1 MDLRMTRIFESLEGK
16 DHGWIGSV
24 ETDKWRHDNLT
35 DSGTGSS
42 WKERS
47 TKQAVMEQ
55 LETSPNG
62 VRVQLSGSGDS
73 NCAADLH
80 MLRRLSGSDN
90 KWRTKDN
97 LQTES
102 RGWQGRGGGGA
113 GRDRS
118 HASESSWHPEGGSEA
133 WRASIGGTSAT
144 TTARGQESTSW
155 RSINEYMR
163 GGSLASTPCADNW
176 RQQRDSTSSVSGT
189 APVVTTA
196 TGSAQDD
203 NWRLSAENW
212 RNSSGESWRT
222 SAASSGLMFAGMG
235 GITAGSLHTTQAA
248 VSAGSNTCADPNI
261 GVVASSTAVQVSG
274 MGGVGI
280 NSCLHPGGD
289 SNAWQNIK
297 YEDNRLSQDLLRLK
311 DRYMRDECGSRDGAS
326 GLSRE
331 SSRDDIN
338 SVCDQQFEYE
348 ERFRVDRRKL
358 EHLIIG
364 SGDSQLGEA
373 AAAFFDKISRETDT
387 VIIWPSRLKIG
398 AKSKKDPHIRV
409 GGQEEGVKIAKAR
422 ITEVLDTRVNSRVTI
437 KLDVSYTDHSHIIG
451 KGGNTIRRVM
461 TDTNCHIHFP
471 DSNRSNPNEKSNQ
484 VSIAGEMNGVERARA
499 RVRELTPLIFQF
511 DLALYNYHN
520 TPEPDGAFLRAI
532 QDQYNVQV
540 TFRQKQKNFHT
551 TTVVIKGCEL
561 EASRV
566 KEATLLLMDH
576 LCPNN
581 AASSPVNM
589 TMEISPGHHIV
600 VVGKGSINLRV
611 IMQRTNSIIIFPDAG
626 DPNIPPIR
634 KGSVT
639 ISGAIHN
646 VYIARQ
652 LLLGSLPIVM
662 MFDLPDNIDVQESVI
677 QKLQDENEVTIT
689 IKPKARQTN
698 KSVIIKSQERNVAGM
713 YIARHK
719 LLDLDGEVVR
729 AEVPETYKVQ

>member
-289 SNAWQNIK
+289 SNAWQNI
-297 YEDNRLSQDLLRLK
+297 
-311 DRYMRDECGSRDGAS
+311 
-326 GLSRE
+326 
-331 SSRDDIN
+331 N

-358 EHLIIG
+358 ELMMIG
-364 SGDSQLGEA
+364 SGDTEFGEA
-373 AAAFFDKISRETDT
+373 ATAFFEKIGAETET
-387 VIIWPSRLKIG
+387 VVIWPSRLKIG

-409 GGQEEGVKIAKAR
+409 GGQEEGVKFAKAR
-422 ITEVLDTRVNSRVTI
+422 ITEVLDTRVNSRVTM
-437 KLDVSYTDHSHIIG
+437 KMDVSYTDHSHIIG
-451 KGGNTIRRVM
+451 KEGNTIRRVM
-461 TDTNCHIHFP
+461 SDTACHIHFP

-484 VSIAGEMNGVERARA
+484 VSIAGEMAGVERARA

-511 DLALYNYHN
+511 DLAIVPSFNAAPDHN
-520 TPEPDGAFLRAI
+520 NTYLRAI

-540 TFRQKQKNFHT
+540 SFRQKQKNFHT

-677 QKLQDENEVTIT
+677 QKLQDENEVTNT

-698 KSVIIKSQERNVAGM
+698 KSVIIKSQERNVA
-713 YIARHK
+713 A
-719 LLDLDGEVVR
+719 
-729 AEVPETYKVQ
+729 